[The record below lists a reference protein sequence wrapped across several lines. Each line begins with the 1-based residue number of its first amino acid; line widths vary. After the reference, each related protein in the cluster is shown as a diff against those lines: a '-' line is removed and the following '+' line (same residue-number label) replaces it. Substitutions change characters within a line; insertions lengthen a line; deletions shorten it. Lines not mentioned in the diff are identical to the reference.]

1 MNVPARVGIAL
12 LAACGAGAALA
23 QDYAAPRPGT
33 VMQFSVARVSAAA
46 NERMAVTIR
55 AVERD
60 TVSTSTASGRAQY
73 LAKLARGIFTVEIA
87 EAAIVYR
94 HDYQPAALAKLWP
107 LAAGRSVNL
116 SGKLLAAPAADF
128 KPKGDFAAIGSYEAR
143 FTVRERMPVI
153 TAAGPYD
160 VFVITRDIQRR
171 DAQGKPLQ
179 RETGEIWF
187 APELGW
193 QIRSEMRTD
202 GPKGTTS
209 RIDLVAVAGN

>member
-1 MNVPARVGIAL
+1 MNAVRAAGFAL
-12 LAACGAGAALA
+12 LAACGCAEAMA
-23 QDYAAPRPGT
+23 QDYVAPRPGT
-33 VMQFSVARVSAAA
+33 VMQFSVARLPAPA

-60 TVSTSTASGRAQY
+60 TVSANTAAGRTQY
-73 LAKLARGIFTVEIA
+73 LSKLARGVFTVEIA

-94 HDYQPAALAKLWP
+94 HDYQPSALAKLWP
-107 LAAGRSVNL
+107 LAPGRTVIL

-128 KPKGDFAAIGSYEAR
+128 KPKGDFAAIGAYEAR
-143 FTVRERMPVI
+143 FTVRERLAVI
-153 TAAGPYD
+153 TAAGPFEI
-160 VFVITRDIQRR
+160 FVIARDIQRR
-171 DAQGKPLQ
+171 DVLGKPMQ

-209 RIDLVAVAGN
+209 RIELVDAAGR